1 MSNIKLQDGFAEFG
15 NVKLYYEMAGEG
27 SPLVLAHAGIC
38 DRRMWDDQFP
48 LLAQKFRTIRYDM
61 RGYGR
66 SMMSGGQFSHRQD
79 LFQLL
84 KFLGIKQAHFVGC
97 SMGGMTVI
105 DFALEHPEMIKSL
118 VLVSSALSGYPYQG
132 EPPQVIWE
140 YIAAR
145 KEGNLKRA
153 AELQVQIWVDGT
165 QRSANMVDRKI
176 HERVY
181 EMGLTALSN
190 QVDWMKETGFVMEE
204 PLQPAAFGRLDSL
217 SFPTL
222 SIVGD
227 LDDPSVTDISEALV
241 EHIRGCR
248 SVVIKN
254 TAHLPNME
262 KPEEFNQIVFDFLHR
277 QPR

>member
-1 MSNIKLQDGFAEFG
+1 MSNIKELKSGFAELG
-15 NVKLYYEMAGEG
+15 DVKLYYEMAGEG
-27 SPLVLAHAGIC
+27 SPLVLVHAGIC
-38 DRRMWDDQFP
+38 DRRMWDDQFS
-48 LLAQKFRTIRYDM
+48 LLAQTYRTIRYDM
-61 RGYGR
+61 RGFGN
-66 SMMSGGQFSHRQD
+66 SLMSDGPFSHRQD

-84 KFLGIKQAHFVGC
+84 KFLDIEQAHFMSC

-105 DFALEHPEMIKSL
+105 DFALEHPEMVKSL

-132 EPPQVIWE
+132 EPPQAILE

-153 AELQVQIWVDGT
+153 AELQVQIWVDGA
-165 QRSANMVDRKI
+165 QRSTDVVASKI
-176 HERVY
+176 RERVY

-190 QVDWMKETGFVMEE
+190 QSDWIKETGFVAEE
-204 PLQPAAFGRLDSL
+204 PLQPSAFGRLDSL

-227 LDDPSVTDISEALV
+227 LDDPSVTDISESLV
-241 EHIRGCR
+241 KHIVGCR
-248 SVVIKN
+248 SVVIQN

-262 KPEEFNQIVFDFLHR
+262 KPDEFNQIVLDFLHSV
-277 QPR
+277 

>member
-1 MSNIKLQDGFAEFG
+1 MSTIKLQDGFAEFG
-15 NVKLYYEMAGEG
+15 NVKLYYEKGGDG
-27 SPLVLAHAGIC
+27 SPLVLVHAGIC
-38 DRRMWDDQFP
+38 DHRMWDDQFP
-48 LLAQKFRTIRYDM
+48 LLVQKFRTIRYDM
-61 RGYGR
+61 RGYGH
-66 SMMSGGQFSHRQD
+66 SIMSGGQFSHRQD

-105 DFALEHPEMIKSL
+105 DFALEHPEMVKSL

-132 EPPQVIWE
+132 KPPQTIFE
-140 YIAAR
+140 YITAR

-176 HERVY
+176 RERVY

-190 QVDWMKETGFVMEE
+190 QADWMKESGFVMEE
-204 PLQPAAFGRLDSL
+204 PLQPQAFGRLASL

-241 EHIRGCR
+241 KHIVGCR

-262 KPEEFNQIVFDFLHR
+262 KPEEFNQIVLDFLHR
-277 QPR
+277 LP